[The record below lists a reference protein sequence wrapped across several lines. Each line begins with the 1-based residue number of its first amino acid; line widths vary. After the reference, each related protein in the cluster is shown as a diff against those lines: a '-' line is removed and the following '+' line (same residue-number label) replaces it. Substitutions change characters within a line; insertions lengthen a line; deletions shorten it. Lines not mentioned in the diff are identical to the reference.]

1 VFCVRNVVS
10 NSIIFIFHKNG
21 QKTDVN
27 LVIQFQWALLN
38 FYFVTKTEDE
48 RVYILHKSYA
58 WAVVIKLSH
67 IQLCLEDH
75 LLCPC
80 VCPTV
85 RPSSAFLVT
94 VDPLPRFY

>member
-1 VFCVRNVVS
+1 VFCVRNIVS
-10 NSIIFIFHKNG
+10 NSIIFIFRKNG

-27 LVIQFQWALLN
+27 LVIQFQWALLH
-38 FYFVTKTEDE
+38 FYLVSKTEDE
-48 RVYILHKSYA
+48 RVCVLNKSYG

-75 LLCPC
+75 LVCPC
-80 VCPTV
+80 VCLTV
-85 RPSSAFLVT
+85 RPSAFLVT